1 MQMLPIV
8 WCALSR
14 KLFAVCFRLFV
25 DFEVAVLMHLLY
37 LLRVF
42 YPRVLAPLQAGVHHG
57 ADAFFRG
64 VLLLGTLDCAAELM
78 SSKTTEM
85 SWFRM
90 FPRASSKEGHFLRY
104 LRGFRLFS
112 DSQIL
117 SNLRRSKSV
126 LGSVFE
132 FLTKI

>member
-1 MQMLPIV
+1 MLPTV

-14 KLFAVCFRLFV
+14 KLLVVCFRPFA
-25 DFEVAVLMHLLY
+25 DFEVCCADAFFLY
-37 LLRVF
+37 LLRSF
-42 YPRVLAPLQAGVHHG
+42 SLRVLASLQAGVHHG
-57 ADAFFRG
+57 ADALFRG